1 MKSEVRNTKK
11 LSFESYNERHKEAI
25 LKLFYSNCPKYF
37 DPIDEKELIDFL
49 DNYADE
55 NYLVVLEGDKVI
67 GCGGHYTK
75 NKKHGIAWVFFE
87 RYVIGQKKLFQYA
100 DVFYKEI
107 ERRMIAEK
115 RFFDVEI
122 HTTQLMERFFN
133 RYGFR
138 TINIEKDGF
147 GKGLHEYTMKKPLN
161 PIA

>member
-1 MKSEVRNTKK
+1 MKSGISPSKK
-11 LSFESYNERHKEAI
+11 LSFESYKESHKAAI

-37 DPIDEKELIDFL
+37 DPVDEKELIDFL

-55 NYLVVLEGDKVI
+55 NYLVILEGDKVI

-100 DVFYKEI
+100 DLFYREI
-107 ERRMIAEK
+107 EKRMLAEG
-115 RFFDVEI
+115 RFFDVEV
-122 HTTQLMERFFN
+122 HTTELMERFFN
-133 RYGFR
+133 RFGFK
-138 TINIEKDGF
+138 TIEIVKDGF
-147 GKGLHEYTMKKPLN
+147 GKGLHAYTMKKPLN